1 MKDYLGKNTPKLGFG
16 LMRLPTIPGGTDQ
29 DIDLEKVKQM
39 VDLFLERGY
48 TYFDTAYLYHGGK
61 SEEALREAV
70 VKRYPRDKFTVT
82 DKMPLWDI
90 KVEADYERIFQ
101 TQLQRTGL
109 EYFDY
114 YFLHGIGESQLE
126 LIDKTGGWDYM
137 KKLKE
142 RGLVK
147 HIGFSF
153 HSPAACLDKILTAH
167 PETELVQLQIN
178 YADWENPS
186 VESRLCW
193 ETARRYGKPVIIM
206 EPVKGGT
213 LAKLP
218 QNLGA
223 QVRDRYDGSPAS
235 LAIRFAAS
243 FDGVAMVLSGMS
255 EMSQVLDHISFMEDF
270 KPLTD
275 SEMKLAMDLSGQ
287 LATAAGI
294 KCTACAY
301 CVSGCPKNIP
311 IPGLF
316 ACYNQKKM
324 FSDWNSSYYYG
335 VRTTGRGKAS
345 DCIRC
350 GKCEQICPQKLPIRE
365 WMATVAET
373 FEKEKDDED

>member
-29 DIDLEKVKQM
+29 DIDLEKVKKM

-90 KVEADYERIFQ
+90 KGEADYERIFQ

-153 HSPAACLDKILTAH
+153 HSPADCLDKILTAH

-178 YADWENPS
+178 YADWES
-186 VESRLCW
+186 EKVQARLCY
-193 ETARRYGKPVIIM
+193 ETAMKHNVPVTIM
-206 EPVKGGT
+206 EPVRGGA
-213 LAKLP
+213 LASMHPDAAKILKDYAP
-218 QNLGA
+218 
-223 QVRDRYDGSPAS
+223 DAS
-235 LAIRFAAS
+235 LASWAIRFCAS
-243 FDGVAMVLSGMS
+243 LDGLITILSGMTTL
-255 EMSQVLDHISFMEDF
+255 EQVDDNTKTMKDV

-275 SEMKLAMDLSGQ
+275 EERGVIAKALKVIDSIPVIPCTGCKYCITNCPQHIPTPAIIEQMNEYTKYQNLTG
-287 LATAAGI
+287 AAR
-294 KCTACAY
+294 T
-301 CVSGCPKNIP
+301 
-311 IPGLF
+311 
-316 ACYNQKKM
+316 
-324 FSDWNSSYYYG
+324 YG
-335 VRTTGRGKAS
+335 MITMMGGKAS
-345 DCIRC
+345 SCVDC
-350 GKCEQICPQKLPIRE
+350 KSCEEHCPQHLEITTILKQAADL
-365 WMATVAET
+365 
-373 FEKEKDDED
+373 FEKKA

>member
-1 MKDYLGKNTPKLGFG
+1 MTGPLGFG
-16 LMRLPTIPGGTDQ
+16 AMRLPMKGNEV
-29 DIDLEKVKQM
+29 DLEAVREM
-39 VDLFLERGY
+39 FDCFLAHGF
-48 TYFDTAYLYHGGK
+48 TYFDTAKGYLDGLSEKAIK
-61 SEEALREAV
+61 SCLTSV
-70 VKRYPRDKFTVT
+70 YPRESYQLT
-82 DKMPLWDI
+82 DKLTAGFFEKEEDIRPLLM
-90 KVEADYERIFQ
+90 
-101 TQLQRTGL
+101 TQLKTCGVS
-109 EYFDY
+109 YFDY
-114 YFLHGIGESQLE
+114 YLMHSQNARNYPKFKQCRAYEQAMQFKKEGLIRHWGI
-126 LIDKTGGWDYM
+126 
-137 KKLKE
+137 
-142 RGLVK
+142 
-147 HIGFSF
+147 SF
-153 HSPAACLDKILTAH
+153 HDTPELLDEILTDY
-167 PETELVQLQIN
+167 PEVEIVQIQFN
-178 YADWENPS
+178 YADYEAPN
-186 VESRLCW
+186 VQSRAVY
-193 ETARRYGKPVIIM
+193 EVARKHGKPVIIM

-218 QNLGA
+218 QNLGD

-255 EMSQVLDHISFMEDF
+255 EMSQVLDNISFMEDF

-324 FSDWNSSYYYG
+324 FPDWNSSYYYG